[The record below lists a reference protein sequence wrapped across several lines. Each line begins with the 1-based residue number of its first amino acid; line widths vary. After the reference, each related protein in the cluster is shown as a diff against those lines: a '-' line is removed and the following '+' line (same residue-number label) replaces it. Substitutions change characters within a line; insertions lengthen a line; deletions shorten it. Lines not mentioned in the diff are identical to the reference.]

1 VRSRLCMYA
10 MVICLSSAPARPG
23 VDRLS
28 DSWRW
33 TTFTAEDSLPAH
45 RMLAIVELPSGDT
58 WIQTSNGLAWYDG
71 YLWHRAGPGSG
82 LPGESA
88 GAVIAARDSTLLVF
102 AGGRAYRSFR
112 HSFFELSLTGAR
124 SSSTITAAVP
134 FPDGQVLL
142 LSAGGAL
149 YVLKDSTL
157 TLLPFTRGQ
166 PGVRITGIQGAQR
179 GALVTCASGLFLF
192 DGRTWEPLI
201 RVPDSS
207 FVVGGVSENAR
218 GDGAAWVVLPR
229 EQTGLWKWK
238 RGRPAVHISER
249 SSPAP
254 TVVLTTPEG
263 DVLLLEETGGVRVS
277 TPDRVE
283 RLNPVPLP
291 LVGSERVQFRPNG
304 DLWAAGPTGLHLC
317 RLSTHR
323 WEYWNP
329 ASTPQGTI
337 VHEFL
342 RHSTGSLWIATGNG
356 LQVRRADGKMTEI
369 LSVNGIQLG
378 SVTGLGEDH
387 DGNVWVTSG
396 QSFTGAFRWNGTS
409 WNRFGAADGLQELHY
424 HRIAK
429 DGSGRLWFLGDTVF
443 LFSRGEFVVW
453 GSEHAP
459 LRSGT
464 YTMAEGRDG
473 ALWFGTNEG
482 LSLFANG
489 TWRHWST
496 REGLRGNRVFTLAVD
511 RDGRV
516 WFGDQV
522 HGLGC
527 LEGSRL
533 RYFSALDGLASDLVW
548 DIKLDARGV
557 LWIATRGGLTAYAES
572 SWTSFDYASGLT
584 YTGLWPVLPLADRV
598 LLGTSGSGTAV
609 LLLPPERTPLP
620 RIVFNDPV
628 IEPGRIHISWRSV
641 AWWGESPAA
650 GLHVR
655 YRIDDSPWSSWAP
668 VRETVVSRLP
678 SGGHIFFIQVKDPFG
693 RFDSRGH
700 RLTFTIEPPVY
711 LRPFFYIPVVVLA
724 LSTIGLLAALIVR
737 RRRYRYELRL
747 GEETSHAL
755 LNSSTDPAYLFDVQ
769 GTVLARNQAAAAL
782 SHAAAFGTSV
792 FAHLPPALAVSRQA
806 AIAEVIRTRTPL
818 RFEDTQDGKFYEHH
832 MYPATDPSGRITRLA
847 LSSRDVTDRRQLEET
862 LRSTVEFLRQI
873 LESSTTVAIISVNHV
888 GRILYWN
895 TGAEQ
900 ILGFTSE
907 EMVGHRT
914 FVSLLPPA
922 ATGEHTALLSLSH
935 GVVAGHQSGSRVFP
949 VIRKDGSSRLLRVA
963 LSPQSGKQEDVL
975 GILMIAEDIT
985 EQEVAKQ
992 EAQQAERKLRLLAF
1006 TLNCAKDA
1014 FIITDLE
1021 NTILFVNQ
1029 AAVEMYGFAE
1039 EELIGKTITLLRPP
1053 DFSSE
1058 LTEQIRVGTRNA
1070 GWTGEVQ
1077 NARKNGETFPI
1088 ELWTSTVRND
1098 QGEPVALV
1106 GVAREITRRKRVEA
1120 QLRASLREKE
1130 VLLKEIHHRVK
1141 NNLQIISSLL
1151 SLQASKLSS
1160 DDMASILKESQT
1172 RVKSM
1177 ALVHEELYQS
1187 DDFSRIDFAD
1197 YTHRLTTSLFHTYR
1211 TDTTP
1216 ITLAVDVENVFLTVD
1231 TAIPCGLVIN
1241 ELVTNALKYAFRGRE
1256 SGNVHIRLAREGE
1269 GYLLSVADDG
1279 IGLPG
1284 GIDPDTAESLG
1295 LQLVNTLT
1303 RQLGGTLAVTRDNG
1317 TQFTLAFVEQERAET
1332 HRANS

>member
-1 VRSRLCMYA
+1 MRLRLCA
-10 MVICLSSAPARPG
+10 CVMVIALSSAPARPG
-23 VDRLS
+23 IDRLN
-28 DSWRW
+28 DAWRW
-33 TTFTAEDSLPAH
+33 TTFTTEDSLPAH
-45 RMLAIVELPSGDT
+45 RILAIVELPSGDT
-58 WIQTSNGLAWYDG
+58 WVQTGNGLSWYDG
-71 YLWHRAGPGSG
+71 YLWRAAGPESG
-82 LPGESA
+82 LPAGSA

-102 AGGRAYRSFR
+102 AGGRAYRSAR
-112 HSFFELSLTGAR
+112 HSFLEMLLTGDR
-124 SSSTITAAVP
+124 SGSPFTAAVSL
-134 FPDGQVLL
+134 PDGQVLL
-142 LSAGGAL
+142 LNAGGAL
-149 YVLKDSTL
+149 FLLKDSTL
-157 TLLPFTRGQ
+157 RSLPFPLAQ
-166 PGVRITGIQGAQR
+166 QGARLTGVQRVTR
-179 GALVTCASGLFLF
+179 GALVTSSTGLFVF
-192 DGRTWEPLI
+192 DGRAWEPLI
-201 RVPDSS
+201 SVTDAP
-207 FVVGGVSENAR
+207 FVAGGVSENAR

-229 EQTGLWKWK
+229 DQAGLWKWK
-238 RGRPAVHISER
+238 RGRGAVHIPEKP
-249 SSPAP
+249 SPAP
-254 TVVLTTPEG
+254 TAVLTTPEG

-291 LVGSERVQFRPNG
+291 LVGSVFLQFRSNG

-317 RLSTHR
+317 RLSSNR

-329 ASTPQGTI
+329 ASTPQGAI

-342 RHSTGSLWIATGNG
+342 RHSTGSIWIATGNG

-369 LSVNGIQLG
+369 ASVNGMQLG

-396 QSFTGAFRWNGTS
+396 RSFTGAFRWDGVS
-409 WNRFGAADGLQELHY
+409 WKRFGAADGLRELYY
-424 HRIAK
+424 HRVAK
-429 DGSGRLWFLGDTVF
+429 DGSGRLWFLGERV
-443 LFSRGEFVVW
+443 LLYSRGEFAVW
-453 GSEHAP
+453 GREHAP
-459 LRSGT
+459 LCSGT
-464 YTMAEGRDG
+464 YAMAEGRDG
-473 ALWFGTNEG
+473 ALWFGTNQG
-482 LSLFANG
+482 LSLFSNG

-527 LEGSRL
+527 LEGGRL
-533 RYFSALDGLASDLVW
+533 RYYSALDGLASDLVW
-548 DIKLDARGV
+548 DIKMDARGV
-557 LWIATRGGLTAYAES
+557 LWIATRGGLTAYAEG
-572 SWTSFDYASGLT
+572 SWTSFDYSSGLT

-598 LLGTSGSGTAV
+598 LLGTSGNGTAV
-609 LLLPPERTPLP
+609 LLLPSDRAPLP
-620 RIVFNDPV
+620 KIVFNDPV

-655 YRIDDSPWSSWAP
+655 YRIDDGPWSSWAP

-678 SGGHIFFIQVKDPFG
+678 SGGHVFFIQVKDPFG

-700 RLTFTIEPPVY
+700 RLSFTIEPPVY
-711 LRPFFYIPVVVLA
+711 LRPFFLLPVIVLA
-724 LSTIGLLAALIVR
+724 LSTIGLLAVLVVR

-769 GTVLARNQAAAAL
+769 GTLLARNQAAAAL
-782 SHAAAFGTSV
+782 SDAAALGTSV
-792 FAHLPPALAVSRQA
+792 FTYLSPALAASRQA
-806 AIAEVIRTRTPL
+806 ATAEVIRTRSPF

-832 MYPATDPSGRITRLA
+832 LYPVSDPSGRITRLA

-873 LESSTTVAIISVNHV
+873 LESSTTVAIISVNQL

-895 TGAEQ
+895 TGAEH

-914 FVSLLPPA
+914 FVSLLPPGA
-922 ATGEHTALLSLSH
+922 ASEHAALLSLSQ
-935 GVVAGHQSGSRVFP
+935 GVVAGHRSGSRVFP
-949 VIRKDGSSRLLRVA
+949 VIRKDGSSRLLRIA
-963 LSPQSGKQEDVL
+963 LSPQAGKQEDVL
-975 GILMIAEDIT
+975 GILVIAEDIT
-985 EQEVAKQ
+985 DQEMAKQ

-1006 TLNCAKDA
+1006 TLNCARDA

-1021 NTILFVNQ
+1021 NTVLFVNQ

-1039 EELIGKTITLLRPP
+1039 EEMIGKNVRLLWPA
-1053 DFSSE
+1053 DFSSD
-1058 LTEQIRVGTRNA
+1058 LTEQIRTATRDA

-1077 NARKNGETFPI
+1077 NVRKNGEVFPI

-1141 NNLQIISSLL
+1141 NNLQVISSLL
-1151 SLQASKLSS
+1151 SLQASKLAS
-1160 DDMASILKESQT
+1160 DDMANILRESQT

-1197 YTHRLTTSLFHTYR
+1197 YAHRLTTSLFHTYR

-1216 ITLAVDVENVFLTVD
+1216 IMLAVDVEDVFLTVD
-1231 TAIPCGLVIN
+1231 TAIPCGLIIN

-1256 SGNVHIRLAREGE
+1256 RGRVDIRLAREGE
-1269 GYLLSVADDG
+1269 NHRLTIADDG

-1284 GIDPDTAESLG
+1284 NIDPETAESLG

-1303 RQLGGTLAVTRDNG
+1303 RQLGGTLTVTRSGG
-1317 TQFTLAFVEQERAET
+1317 TQFTVTFIEQERAGT
-1332 HRANS
+1332 KGASS